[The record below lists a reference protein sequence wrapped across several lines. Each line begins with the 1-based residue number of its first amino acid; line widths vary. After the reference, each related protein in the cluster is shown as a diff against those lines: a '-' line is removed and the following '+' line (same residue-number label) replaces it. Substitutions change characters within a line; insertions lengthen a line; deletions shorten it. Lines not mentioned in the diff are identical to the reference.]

1 MTNYNVFNQ
10 SNRPLFTQLTNTFSA
25 PGIEASPDS
34 GAAAAGS
41 FFALTTNNTLIPSN
55 QSLLLQIL
63 NAVSGPN
70 NTYIQPHRRHNSG
83 SYSCYLFR
91 RNRDCW

>member
-34 GAAAAGS
+34 M
-41 FFALTTNNTLIPSN
+41 
-55 QSLLLQIL
+55 QLLQ
-63 NAVSGPN
+63 AVFLP
-70 NTYIQPHRRHNSG
+70 
-83 SYSCYLFR
+83 
-91 RNRDCW
+91 